1 MRNWGILITI
11 FYAMIVIGLLVPG
24 YAFIAGMK
32 PPWEDTLRVLY
43 SEWLVWFWVVLVVS
57 GQAILLFLSVDTT
70 RQRISPRTHIGIS
83 YITGAAL
90 MALLTFAAI
99 WSGAAGVL
107 GDNIFDDEGNLLL
120 LDTRAKPL
128 IYWGVLWAAWSIIF
142 FGYLKDSPKPL
153 ARVIAWLLRGSV
165 LELLIAVSCHVIVR
179 HRDDCSAPIATSF
192 GIVTGIAVMLLSFGP
207 SVLFLYKKR
216 LDKFRSPY
224 PD

>member
-1 MRNWGILITI
+1 
-11 FYAMIVIGLLVPG
+11 MIVIGLLVPG
-24 YAFIAGMK
+24 YAYIAGI
-32 PPWEDTLRVLY
+32 EVADLRELY
-43 SEWLVWFWVVLVVS
+43 SEWLVWFCVVLVVS

-70 RQRISPRTHIGIS
+70 RQRISPRTHIAVS

-107 GDNIFDDEGNLLL
+107 GDDIFDAEGNLLL

-128 IYWGVLWAAWSIIF
+128 IYWGILWGAWAIIF
-142 FGYLKDSPKPL
+142 FGYLNNSPQPL
-153 ARVIAWLLRGSV
+153 ARCIAWLLRGSV
-165 LELLIAVSCHVIVR
+165 LELLIAVSCHAVVR
-179 HRDDCSAPIATSF
+179 HRNDCSAPVATSF

-216 LDKFRSPY
+216 LDKYSDRN
-224 PD
+224 